1 MIYCGRLDVKELS
14 LNILDIAMNSV
25 KAGAK
30 LIGIH
35 LCETETVLEIDI
47 TDDGCGM
54 SEETVAKLSD
64 PFFTTRTTRK
74 VGMGVPFYILAAQQ
88 TGGDVTID
96 SIQEPDP
103 RHGTVVKAVFHKDSI
118 DFTPLG
124 DIVSTIV
131 TLIQGYPDIDF
142 EFTHQVDGKEVRLYT
157 KEVREQIGDIPINS
171 LEILS
176 WIQEYISEQYDSN
189 NP

>member
-1 MIYCGRLDVKELS
+1 MKELS

-25 KAGAK
+25 KAGAD

-35 LCETETVLEIDI
+35 LKETETLLQVDI
-47 TDDGCGM
+47 TDNGCGM
-54 SEETVAKLSD
+54 SPETIAKLSD

-88 TGGDVTID
+88 TGGNVTIK
-96 SIQEPDP
+96 SVQEPDP
-103 RHGTVVKAVFHKDSI
+103 DHGTSVVAVFHKDHI

-124 DIVSTIV
+124 DIISTV
-131 TLIQGYPDIDF
+131 LTLIQGYPDIDF
-142 EFTHQVDGKEVRLYT
+142 EFTHEVDGKHIRLYT
-157 KEVREQIGDIPINS
+157 KEIREQLGDIPINNV
-171 LEILS
+171 EILY
-176 WIQEYISEQYDSN
+176 WLREYLSEQYDSN